1 LKAAI
6 RAIAFRQVLTGL
18 KAALRAIAFRQGLTG
33 LKAALRAIAFRQVL
47 TGLKAALRAI
57 ANKNDGKIVKIRV
70 NLTGECGTIEES
82 TRLLEIA
89 IYAYQYLQR
98 R

>member
-1 LKAAI
+1 MMSGDRPATSQVLTGFKAAI

-18 KAALRAIAFRQGLTG
+18 KAALRAIA
-33 LKAALRAIAFRQVL
+33 
-47 TGLKAALRAI
+47 
-57 ANKNDGKIVKIRV
+57 NKNDVKIVKIRV
-70 NLTGECGTIEES
+70 NLTGERGTIEES